1 MTSNNYLAHFELARK
16 KEVHQKSLVQVL
28 IKENMGNELVQALL
42 KTYQTNF
49 VAIKIFWI
57 ICLIV
62 NVGFCGYL
70 TIQTIMAYFSYDTYT
85 SSKTY
90 FETPSQF
97 PMITIC
103 KFSIF
108 LVFFSLRTL
117 L

>member
-1 MTSNNYLAHFELARK
+1 MTSTNYLAHLEIARK
-16 KEVHQKSLVQVL
+16 KVNHKNLVQIL
-28 IKENMGNELVQALL
+28 IKENMGNELVQAIL
-42 KTYQTNF
+42 KIYQTNF

-57 ICLIV
+57 FCLIV

-97 PMITIC
+97 PMITLC
-103 KFSIF
+103 KFSKF
-108 LVFFSLRTL
+108 LIY
-117 L
+117 